1 MQFLANLPIADF
13 SVMVFKGQ
21 KVTRRGFIPGMRSRL
36 ILIGCMLMYHVSC
49 KWKKFSA
56 YALADQLHSNQWGA
70 ILESGLPCKQHR
82 LMVKMRTASK
92 TWREGFVCWYFVV
105 YFKCLGNGREAHGLH
120 VSAASQPIGAPY
132 QYQMAQEKKN
142 YVHI

>member
-1 MQFLANLPIADF
+1 
-13 SVMVFKGQ
+13 
-21 KVTRRGFIPGMRSRL
+21 MRWLSSYIQINGPPYWSL
-36 ILIGCMLMYHVSC
+36 G
-49 KWKKFSA
+49 
-56 YALADQLHSNQWGA
+56 GP
-70 ILESGLPCKQHR
+70 GLPCKQHR
-82 LMVKMRTASK
+82 LMVKMRTASR
-92 TWREGFVCWYFVV
+92 TRRECFVCWYFVV